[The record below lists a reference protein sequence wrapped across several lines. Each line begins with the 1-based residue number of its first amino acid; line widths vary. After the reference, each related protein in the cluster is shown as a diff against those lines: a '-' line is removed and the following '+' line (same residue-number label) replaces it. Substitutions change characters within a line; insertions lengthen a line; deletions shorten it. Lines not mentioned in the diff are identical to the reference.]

1 MEKRPRAVVCEMT
14 KRLPLVLGALFALG
28 LSHPVSAQEG
38 PIVVYNAQHETLAQ
52 EWATAFTEETGIPVI
67 IRQGADLEVANQILQ
82 EGANSPAD
90 VFLTENSPGMVLVDA
105 AGLFEPLP
113 QDILD
118 QVPAQFQPQNGNWTG
133 IAARSTVFAYNND
146 ALDEGDLPETM
157 AALAEPEWQ
166 GRWAASPSGAD
177 FQAIVAAYL
186 ALEGEK
192 ATLDWLKGM
201 QENAVIVRGNRAAL
215 AAANNGEVD
224 GALIYHYYWF
234 GDQAG
239 TKESSGNTALHYFGN
254 QDPGA
259 FVSISGGGVLKSS
272 QHKDEA
278 LAFLRF
284 ITSAKGQ
291 DVLRDGASFE
301 YAVGVDHE
309 SNPALPPLSGL
320 GAPEID
326 PTQLDTVKAAEL
338 MTESGLL

>member
-1 MEKRPRAVVCEMT
+1 MT
-14 KRLPLVLGALFALG
+14 KRLPVVLGALLALG
-28 LSHPVSAQEG
+28 VTLPVSAQEG

-52 EWATAFTEETGIPVI
+52 EWATAFTEETGIPVV
-67 IRQGADLEVANQILQ
+67 IRQGSDLEVANQILQ

-90 VFLTENSPGMVLVDA
+90 VFLTENSPGMVLVDKA
-105 AGLFEPLP
+105 NLFEPLP

-118 QVPAQFQPQNGNWTG
+118 QVPAQFRPQNGNWTG
-133 IAARSTVFAYNND
+133 IAARSTVFAYNTEK
-146 ALDEGDLPETM
+146 LDEADLPKTM
-157 AALAEPEWQ
+157 AELAEPKWQ

-186 ALEGEK
+186 VIEGAD
-192 ATLDWLKGM
+192 ATLDWLEGM
-201 QENAVIVRGNRAAL
+201 HENALIVRGNRAAL

-239 TKESSGNTALHYFGN
+239 TKESSGNTKLHYFGN

-259 FVSISGGGVLKSS
+259 FVSISGGGVLKTS

-284 ITSAKGQ
+284 ITGATGQ
-291 DVLRDGASFE
+291 DVLRDGTSFE
-301 YAVGVDHE
+301 YAVGTGRE
-309 SNPALPPLSGL
+309 SNPALPPLAEL
-320 GAPEID
+320 GAPAID
-326 PTQLDTVKAAEL
+326 PTQLDTGEAAAL
-338 MTESGLL
+338 MTEAGLL

>member
-1 MEKRPRAVVCEMT
+1 MT
-14 KRLPLVLGALFALG
+14 DRLPLVLGTLLALG
-28 LSHPVSAQEG
+28 FSHPAHAQEG

-67 IRQGADLEVANQILQ
+67 IRQGSDLEVANQILQ
-82 EGANSPAD
+82 EGTNSPAD
-90 VFLTENSPGMVLVDA
+90 VFLTENSPGMVLVDN

-118 QVPAQFQPQNGNWTG
+118 QVPAQFRPADGNWTG
-133 IAARSTVFAYNND
+133 IAARSTVFAYNKE
-146 ALDEGDLPETM
+146 ALGEGDLPKTM
-157 AALAEPEWQ
+157 AALAEPEWE

-186 ALEGEK
+186 ALEGEE
-192 ATLDWLKGM
+192 ATLDWLTGM
-201 QENAVIVRGNRAAL
+201 QANAVIVRGNRAAL

-239 TKESSGNTALHYFGN
+239 TKESSDNTALHYFGN

-259 FVSISGGGVLKSS
+259 FVSISGGGVLASS

-278 LAFLRF
+278 LAFLQF
-284 ITSAKGQ
+284 ITSANGQ

-301 YAVGVDHE
+301 YAVGVDHA
-309 SNPALPPLSGL
+309 SNAALPPLSGL

-326 PTQLDTVKAAEL
+326 PMQLDTVRAAAL
-338 MTESGLL
+338 MTEAGLL

>member
-1 MEKRPRAVVCEMT
+1 MT
-14 KRLPLVLGALFALG
+14 NRLPVVLGALLTLG
-28 LSHPVSAQEG
+28 IGLPVSAQEN

-67 IRQGADLEVANQILQ
+67 IRQGSDLEVANQILQ
-82 EGANSPAD
+82 EGTNSPAD
-90 VFLTENSPGMVLVDA
+90 VFLTENSPGMVLVDK

-118 QVPAQFQPQNGNWTG
+118 QVPAQFRPQNGNWTG
-133 IAARSTVFAYNND
+133 IAARSTVFAYN
-146 ALDEGDLPETM
+146 AEKLSETDLPKTM
-157 AALAEPEWQ
+157 AALAEPEWK

-186 ALEGEK
+186 VLEGEDS
-192 ATLDWLKGM
+192 TLDWLKGM
-201 QENAVIVRGNRAAL
+201 QENAVIVRGNR

-239 TKESSGNTALHYFGN
+239 TKESSGNTKLHYFGN

-278 LAFLRF
+278 LSFLRF

-301 YAVGVDHE
+301 YAVGVDHA
-309 SNPALPPLSGL
+309 SNPALPPLTEL
-320 GAPEID
+320 GAPDID
-326 PTQLDTVKAAEL
+326 PTQLDTVRAAEL
-338 MTESGLL
+338 MTEAGLL

>member
-1 MEKRPRAVVCEMT
+1 M
-14 KRLPLVLGALFALG
+14 
-28 LSHPVSAQEG
+28 
-38 PIVVYNAQHETLAQ
+38 VYNAQHETLAQ
-52 EWATAFTEETGIPVI
+52 EWATAFTEETDIPVV
-67 IRQGADLEVANQILQ
+67 IRQGSDLEVANQILQ

-90 VFLTENSPGMVLVDA
+90 VFLTENSPGMVLVDKA
-105 AGLFEPLP
+105 NLFEPLP

-118 QVPAQFQPQNGNWTG
+118 QVPAQFRPQNGNWTG
-133 IAARSTVFAYNND
+133 IAARSTVFAYN
-146 ALDEGDLPETM
+146 AEKLGEADLPKTM
-157 AALAEPEWQ
+157 AELAEPEWQ

-186 ALEGEK
+186 VLEGPD
-192 ATLDWLKGM
+192 ATLDWLEGM
-201 QENAVIVRGNRAAL
+201 HENAVIVRGNRAAL

-239 TKESSGNTALHYFGN
+239 TKESSGNTKLHYFGN

-259 FVSISGGGVLKSS
+259 FVSISGGGVLKTS

-291 DVLRDGASFE
+291 DVLRDGTSFE
-301 YAVGVDHE
+301 YAVGISHE
-309 SNPALPPLSGL
+309 SNPALPPLAEL
-320 GAPEID
+320 GAPAID
-326 PTQLDTVKAAEL
+326 PTQLDTGKAAAL
-338 MTESGLL
+338 MTEAGLL

>member
-1 MEKRPRAVVCEMT
+1 MIRK
-14 KRLPLVLGALFALG
+14 LPFVASALALG
-28 LSHPVSAQEG
+28 LSFSAFAQEG
-38 PIVVYNAQHETLAQ
+38 PITVYNAQHETLAQ

-67 IRQGADLEVANQILQ
+67 IRQGADLEVANQIVQ

-90 VFLTENSPGMVLVDA
+90 VFLTENSPGMVLVDN

-118 QVPAQFQPQNGNWTG
+118 AVPAQFRPENGNWIG
-133 IAARSTVFAYNND
+133 IAARSTVFAYNTESL
-146 ALDEGDLPETM
+146 AEADLPQTM
-157 AALAEPEWQ
+157 AELANTEWQ
-166 GRWAASPSGAD
+166 GRWSASPSGAD

-186 ALEGEK
+186 VLKGEDETLHWLEGM
-192 ATLDWLKGM
+192 A
-201 QENAVIVRGNRAAL
+201 QNAVIVRGNRAAM
-215 AAANNGEVD
+215 AAANIGEVD

-239 TKESSGNTALHYFGN
+239 TKESSGKTALHYFGN
-254 QDPGA
+254 ADPGA
-259 FVSISGGGVLKSS
+259 FVSISGGGVLASS
-272 QHKDEA
+272 QHKKEA

-291 DVLRDGASFE
+291 DTLRDGASFE
-301 YAVGVDHE
+301 YAVGVEHA
-309 SNPALPPLSGL
+309 SNPALPVLAEL

-338 MTESGLL
+338 MTRAGLL

>member
-1 MEKRPRAVVCEMT
+1 MT
-14 KRLPLVLGALFALG
+14 KRLSVLASALALG
-28 LSHPVSAQEG
+28 LSFSTQAQEG
-38 PIVVYNAQHETLAQ
+38 PITVYNAQHETLAQ

-90 VFLTENSPGMVLVDA
+90 VFLTENSPGMVLVDN

-118 QVPAQFQPQNGNWTG
+118 QVPSQFRPADGNWTG
-133 IAARSTVFAYNND
+133 IAARSTVFAYNADELD
-146 ALDEGDLPETM
+146 AATLPKTM
-157 AALAEPEWQ
+157 AELAEPEWQ

-186 ALEGEK
+186 ALKGEE

-201 QENAVIVRGNRAAL
+201 AENAVIVRGNRAAL
-215 AAANNGEVD
+215 AAANNGEVE

-239 TKESSGNTALHYFGN
+239 TKESSDHTKLHYFGN
-254 QDPGA
+254 EDPGA
-259 FVSISGGGVLKSS
+259 FVSISGGGVLASS
-272 QHKDEA
+272 EHKEEA

-291 DVLRDGASFE
+291 DVLENGASFE
-301 YAVGVDHE
+301 YAVGVGHA
-309 SNPALPPLSGL
+309 SNAALQPLSDL
-320 GAPEID
+320 DAPEID
-326 PTQLDTVKAAEL
+326 PSELDTVKAAEL
-338 MTESGLL
+338 MTEAGLL

>member
-1 MEKRPRAVVCEMT
+1 MT
-14 KRLPLVLGALFALG
+14 KRLSVLASALALG
-28 LSHPVSAQEG
+28 LSFSAQAQEG
-38 PIVVYNAQHETLAQ
+38 PITVYNAQHETLAQ

-90 VFLTENSPGMVLVDA
+90 VFLTENSPGMVLVDN

-118 QVPAQFQPQNGNWTG
+118 QVPAQLRPADGNWTG
-133 IAARSTVFAYNND
+133 IAARSTVFAYNAD
-146 ALDEGDLPETM
+146 VLDEAMLPKTM
-157 AALAEPEWQ
+157 AELAEPEWQ

-186 ALEGEK
+186 ALKGEE

-201 QENAVIVRGNRAAL
+201 AENAVIVRGNRAAL
-215 AAANNGEVD
+215 AAANNGEVE

-239 TKESSGNTALHYFGN
+239 TKESSDHTKLHYFGN
-254 QDPGA
+254 EDPGA
-259 FVSISGGGVLKSS
+259 FVSISGGGVLASS
-272 QHKDEA
+272 EHKEEA

-291 DVLRDGASFE
+291 DILQNGASFE
-301 YAVGVDHE
+301 YAVGLDHE
-309 SNPALPPLSGL
+309 SNAALPPLNDL
-320 GAPEID
+320 GSPEID
-326 PTQLDTVKAAEL
+326 PRELDTVKAAEL
-338 MTESGLL
+338 MTEAGLL

>member
-1 MEKRPRAVVCEMT
+1 MT
-14 KRLPLVLGALFALG
+14 KRFFVLFSALALG
-28 LSHPVSAQEG
+28 FSFSAFAQEG
-38 PIVVYNAQHETLAQ
+38 PITVYNAQHETLAQ

-67 IRQGADLEVANQILQ
+67 VRQGADLEVANQILQ

-90 VFLTENSPGMVLVDA
+90 VFLTENSPGMVLVDN

-113 QDILD
+113 ADILD
-118 QVPAQFQPQNGNWTG
+118 QVPPQFRPADGNWTG
-133 IAARSTVFAYNND
+133 IAARSTVFAYNVD
-146 ALDEGDLPETM
+146 ALDEATLPKTM
-157 AALAEPEWQ
+157 AELAQPEWQ

-186 ALEGEK
+186 VLKGEE
-192 ATLDWLKGM
+192 ATLDWLQGM
-201 QENAVIVRGNRAAL
+201 AANAVIVRGNRTAL

-239 TKESSGNTALHYFGN
+239 TKESSVHTKLHYFGGG
-254 QDPGA
+254 DPGA

-272 QHKDEA
+272 QHKEEA

-301 YAVGVDHE
+301 YAVGVGRE
-309 SNPALPPLSGL
+309 SNAALPPLAEL

-326 PTQLDTVKAAEL
+326 PTELDTAKAAAL
-338 MTESGLL
+338 MTEAGLL

>member
-1 MEKRPRAVVCEMT
+1 M
-14 KRLPLVLGALFALG
+14 
-28 LSHPVSAQEG
+28 
-38 PIVVYNAQHETLAQ
+38 
-52 EWATAFTEETGIPVI
+52 
-67 IRQGADLEVANQILQ
+67 
-82 EGANSPAD
+82 
-90 VFLTENSPGMVLVDA
+90 
-105 AGLFEPLP
+105 
-113 QDILD
+113 
-118 QVPAQFQPQNGNWTG
+118 PAQFRPADGNWTG
-133 IAARSTVFAYNND
+133 IAARSTVFAYNTGKIGE
-146 ALDEGDLPETM
+146 ADLPKTM
-157 AALAEPEWQ
+157 AELAEPQWQ

-186 ALEGEK
+186 VLEGEE

-239 TKESSGNTALHYFGN
+239 TGESSGNTRLHYFGH

-272 QHKDEA
+272 QHKQEA

-291 DVLRDGASFE
+291 DVLRDGKSFE
-301 YAVGVDHE
+301 YAVGADHE
-309 SNPALPPLSGL
+309 SNSALPPLSGL

-326 PTQLDTVKAAEL
+326 PMQLDTAKAAAL
-338 MTESGLL
+338 MTEAGLL